1 MPLCFAESICWLFA
15 QNAPAAPAAGGGG
28 GELGSSPLSL
38 GLYALVFI
46 LWFYFLLIR
55 PQQRQEKA
63 RKALISAIK
72 KNDKIL
78 TSAGIYGTVVSID
91 TATDRVVVRVD
102 DDKGIKMVFT
112 KASVV
117 QVLAAS
123 TEKPAV
129 QTEP

>member
-1 MPLCFAESICWLFA
+1 M
-15 QNAPAAPAAGGGG
+15 
-28 GELGSSPLSL
+28 SL

-63 RKALISAIK
+63 RKALISAVK

-78 TSAGIYGTVVSID
+78 TSAGIYGTVISID
-91 TATDRVVVRVD
+91 TAADRVVVRVD
-102 DDKGIKMVFT
+102 DDKGIKMVFS

-117 QVLAAS
+117 QVLAPS
-123 TEKPAV
+123 EEKPAAAV
-129 QTEP
+129 